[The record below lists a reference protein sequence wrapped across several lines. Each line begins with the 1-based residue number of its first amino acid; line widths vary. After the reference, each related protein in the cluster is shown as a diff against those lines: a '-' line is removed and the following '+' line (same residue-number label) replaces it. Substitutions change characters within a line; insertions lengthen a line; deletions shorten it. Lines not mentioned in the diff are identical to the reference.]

1 MRSIIIK
8 SNGSYSETY
17 AKACEAA
24 RKLPKSFFRG
34 IVTVPRYDDKEK
46 KLYED
51 FEVRFAEPGEIE
63 EKLELTPE
71 IIAWFDAVEAKG

>member
-17 AKACEAA
+17 AKAREAA
-24 RKLPKSFFRG
+24 QKLPKSLFRG
-34 IVTVPRYDDKEK
+34 IITVPRYDDEEK
-46 KLYED
+46 KFYED
-51 FEVRFAEPGEIE
+51 FEVRFAEPDEIE

-71 IIAWFDAVEAKG
+71 IIAWLDAVEAKG